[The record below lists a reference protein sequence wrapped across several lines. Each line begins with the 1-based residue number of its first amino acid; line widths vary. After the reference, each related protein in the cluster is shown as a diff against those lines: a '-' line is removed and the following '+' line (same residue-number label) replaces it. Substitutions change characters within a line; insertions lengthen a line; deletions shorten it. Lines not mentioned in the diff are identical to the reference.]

1 MTEVHIILNTAEK
14 LDYIR
19 TDTIVRSLVNRLC
32 TGMVGQQIPKKGK
45 IQDLIRYLRCRYSA
59 AYLIPTEN
67 INKLTTESTIFQNCN
82 TAIYEMHARSR
93 QLVHSMI
100 VKDRKPDVVGD
111 KCQTQI
117 DDYDFDVP
125 TITTYFSHVVQEIFV
140 EEAVI
145 QPFLLRTGN
154 LNFAAL
160 YSSFICTQNDLLQRG
175 DHLCEEFQNFDDTSE
190 NRVVKFY
197 SIYEKINGD
206 TLAEFVIK
214 SNDLSEWKMV
224 LLQVF
229 AALASVQ
236 EPGKVMFNHND
247 LHNRNVMVERHT
259 HDLAFEYHLP
269 RTQSAV
275 QIQSKLR
282 GVVIDP
288 GLASAVLEKDGK
300 KMIARSW
307 YKQSLIDKG
316 YPETTAGFDVF
327 RLLTVLYEELL
338 DRKRLKPKDKV
349 LREKVKKYR
358 NVVKYILGDIA
369 CEFVEEHP
377 TKNLFTNRFLEY
389 VRLRKNEAFYLEMRS
404 FILNLSYEKAFYLID
419 ECLFDNHD
427 DMLTVTIDHAPE
439 SVGDPRLNEYEN
451 PIHIDMIQESGAVV
465 LPGYQF
471 GDNSEQLAQPIAHVA
486 QPIPQPVAQPI
497 SQPIAQT
504 VLSVGDHIPELEKSS
519 MMSPS
524 KSPQKGLAALL
535 AEQSKPSKPSE
546 PSELSIQSS
555 YPSPPSY
562 PSKISSQAS
571 QPSQPSQLSQPSPS
585 SQPSQ
590 PSQLSQPSPSSQPSQ
605 LSQPSPSSQPSPP
618 SQLLSQPSQPSQLSP
633 ISQPS
638 KPSQL
643 SPISQPSKPSQLLS
657 PTSKPSQP
665 LPPNSQ
671 PSQLLSPTPQ
681 PSQLLSQPSQP
692 SQPLSPNS
700 QPSQPSQMPLPSPT
714 SQKISLD
721 SELEKLK
728 ADLFQKYA
736 KVNTA
741 VNTPPPLPNALRFRN
756 KHAEDR
762 VIIVKEESDI

>member
-1 MTEVHIILNTAEK
+1 MTEVQIILNTAEK

-19 TDTIVRSLVNRLC
+19 TDTIVRSLVNRMC
-32 TGMVGQQIPKKGK
+32 TGMVGQQIPRKGK

-93 QLVHSMI
+93 QLVQSMI

-111 KCQTQI
+111 KCQTHI

-145 QPFLLRTGN
+145 QPFLLRTGS

-224 LLQVF
+224 LMQVF

-236 EPGKVMFNHND
+236 EPGKILFNHND

-288 GLASAVLEKDGK
+288 GLASTVLEKNGK
-300 KMIARSW
+300 KLIARSW

-316 YPETTAGFDVF
+316 YPESTAGFDVF
-327 RLLTVLYEELL
+327 RLLTVVYEELL

-358 NVVKYILGDIA
+358 NVVKYILGDIV

-389 VRLRKNEAFYLEMRS
+389 VRLRKNEAFYLEIRS
-404 FILNLSYEKAFYLID
+404 FILNLSYEKAFFLID
-419 ECLFDNHD
+419 QCLFDDHD
-427 DMLTVTIDHAPE
+427 DKLTVTVDHAPE
-439 SVGDPRLNEYEN
+439 SVGDSRLNEYEK
-451 PIHIDMIQESGAVV
+451 PIHIDMIQESGAVA
-465 LPGYQF
+465 LPQTGYQF
-471 GDNSEQLAQPIAHVA
+471 GDNSVA
-486 QPIPQPVAQPI
+486 TPVVEPVVAPV
-497 SQPIAQT
+497 SAT
-504 VLSVGDHIPELEKSS
+504 VPPDHIPELEQLS

-524 KSPQKGLAALL
+524 NSPRNGLAALL
-535 AEQSKPSKPSE
+535 AETSNLSNLSNLSKPSQVSA
-546 PSELSIQSS
+546 S

-562 PSKISSQAS
+562 LSGDSVALSQPSQPSRLSQPVLPSQPAQMTSQPAQMAS
-571 QPSQPSQLSQPSPS
+571 QPSQPSQSVL
-585 SQPSQ
+585 PSQ
-590 PSQLSQPSPSSQPSQ
+590 PAQMASQSVL
-605 LSQPSPSSQPSPP
+605 
-618 SQLLSQPSQPSQLSP
+618 
-633 ISQPS
+633 
-638 KPSQL
+638 
-643 SPISQPSKPSQLLS
+643 
-657 PTSKPSQP
+657 
-665 LPPNSQ
+665 
-671 PSQLLSPTPQ
+671 
-681 PSQLLSQPSQP
+681 
-692 SQPLSPNS
+692 
-700 QPSQPSQMPLPSPT
+700 PSQPSQMASQPSQPAQMT
-714 SQKISLD
+714 SQLSQQASRISQPVLSSQPVSQPAQPSQQPSKLSKLSID

-728 ADLFQKYA
+728 ADLLQKYS

-741 VNTPPPLPNALRFRN
+741 VVNTPPALPNALRFRN